1 MAFQPLKVVEVLDR
15 LEGFYGQQAPRWP
28 VDPYEFLIWWHCGYP
43 ASDDACAR
51 GWEALKQQVGIE
63 PSRILR
69 ASEQTLAMVLKA
81 GGMVPELRAMRMHE
95 IAQRVENEFGGDLRS
110 GLKGPLKEVR
120 KALKRFPGIAD
131 PGADRI
137 SLFVWP
143 GVRLGCSLST
153 NRTRTPKWRRCVV
166 APIAVDPSAILTGSK

>member
-137 SLFVWP
+137 
-143 GVRLGCSLST
+143 LSSDIL
-153 NRTRTPKWRRCVV
+153 RR
-166 APIAVDPSAILTGSK
+166 